1 MIPTRRSISK
11 SRLAI
16 KPPQEHSTQKMQSRG
31 NGNVRGK
38 STSLGDWQRRKSE
51 GHRSCEVPFLELNEK
66 LERSRYQNPCDK
78 SNKVSH
84 MLAKSVENS
93 CTDLNRGQVIIPL
106 SMCYAT
112 TALESL
118 LPFDAVIYCLTLS
131 FIDTSIRVCF
141 PDTDQEIWT
150 YNRTMERVLFR
161 EPYRVCVYIALPKR
175 FSDVKHMLI
184 RHRTIS
190 ALFYLLEPYRILAV
204 SPYRTHQGINQLTR
218 LEPQWIV
225 VQMATR
231 FSRLACCLTSV
242 KAAIIAGLLSVRT
255 FAHPIRIRTESSLWC
270 SSPCPEGD
278 KALFAIGTSEGL
290 YTLEGLGS
298 YWTLSKKPFASDVS
312 NGKPIIHR
320 RTDSSHALVTSVE
333 WLSSTVIAAG
343 LKDSTVFLHDLR
355 SGGTATRLQ
364 HPHAVTKI
372 RNLDPYRIVVAGINS
387 LQMYDI
393 RYAPNGLQRN
403 PRPNH
408 PRHTSTRPYL
418 SFSDFSPEIIPDF
431 DISPELG
438 LLASASDERK
448 VQLFSLRTGEQVS
461 SPLTKYQYPNPISS
475 LRFESGDGSLHGPL
489 TPTLLVCSSA
499 TVDEWVW

>member
-1 MIPTRRSISK
+1 MNREIPGFYYDPDKKKYFKIQASHKAPAGAQYSKDAVKRKRVEHEVKRQRKVQLTRRLAKEKIRRSPFVRSPLLGVEREIGAQPISK
-11 SRLAI
+11 PLRQEQQGLTYASQISRKQLHRFEPWPSDYTI
-16 KPPQEHSTQKMQSRG
+16 KHVLRNNSSG
-31 NGNVRGK
+31 ILIA
-38 STSLGDWQRRKSE
+38 S
-51 GHRSCEVPFLELNEK
+51 GHRGGES
-66 LERSRYQNPCDK
+66 S
-78 SNKVSH
+78 VS
-84 MLAKSVENS
+84 
-93 CTDLNRGQVIIPL
+93 
-106 SMCYAT
+106 
-112 TALESL
+112 
-118 LPFDAVIYCLTLS
+118 
-131 FIDTSIRVCF
+131 VCF

-161 EPYRVCVYIALPKR
+161 EPYRL
-175 FSDVKHMLI
+175 SS
-184 RHRTIS
+184 IS
-190 ALFYLLEPYRILAV
+190 LSHTGYLLATMDSGPNGDSFLAPRMLPDLGEGGDYRWPA
-204 SPYRTHQGINQLTR
+204 
-218 LEPQWIV
+218 
-225 VQMATR
+225 
-231 FSRLACCLTSV
+231 F
-242 KAAIIAGLLSVRT
+242 

-278 KALFAIGTSEGL
+278 KALFAIGTSDGL

-298 YWTLSKKPFASDVS
+298 FWTLSRKPFANDVS
-312 NGKPIIHR
+312 NGKTNFHR
-320 RTDSSHALVTSVE
+320 RADSSHALVTSVE

-364 HPHAVTKI
+364 HPHAITKI
-372 RNLDPYRIVVAGINS
+372 RNLDSYRIVVAGINS

-393 RYAPNGLQRN
+393 RYAPNGLQHN

-418 SFSDFSPEIIPDF
+418 SFFDYSPEVIPDF

-461 SPLTKYQYPNPISS
+461 SPLTKYQYANPISS
-475 LRFESGDGSLHGPL
+475 LRFESGDGSPHGPL